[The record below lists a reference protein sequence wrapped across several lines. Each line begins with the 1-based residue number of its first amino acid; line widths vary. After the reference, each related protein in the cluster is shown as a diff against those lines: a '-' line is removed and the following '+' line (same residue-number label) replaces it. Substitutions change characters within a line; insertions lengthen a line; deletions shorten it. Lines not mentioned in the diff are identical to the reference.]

1 MQPSYPSTPYTHGY
15 SRLEGPAA
23 ESTDSNTC
31 PTSEAGVDAEATSVE
46 RPAAGP
52 RLQQLDA
59 QTLGLP
65 IVLDGV
71 KTEQG
76 QDYITFSDSDFPLLR
91 GDGGAG
97 GGRGRWKRGAWL
109 GKWHL

>member
-1 MQPSYPSTPYTHGY
+1 MDT
-15 SRLEGPAA
+15 
-23 ESTDSNTC
+23 
-31 PTSEAGVDAEATSVE
+31 EASSVE

-65 IVLDGV
+65 VVLDGV

-76 QDYITFSDSDFPLLR
+76 QDYITFSDSDFPPLR

-97 GGRGRWKRGAWL
+97 GGRGRGKRGAWL
-109 GKWHL
+109 GRRHL